1 MISNKENTVVASY
14 ASHEDAEK
22 AVKELQRSGFD
33 MKKLSIVGK
42 DFHTDEHPVGFYNM
56 GDRMAYWGRN
66 GAFWGSLWAIFFGSA
81 LFFIPVVGHV
91 IVLGPLVAAFVNAL
105 GGAAVGGSVGIL
117 SGALA
122 SIGIPENSVVEYEQ
136 QVSAGS
142 FLIVAHGDPLE
153 TARAQKVLQEAGA
166 SSVTTH
172 GA

>member
-33 MKKLSIVGK
+33 MKKLSIIGK
-42 DFHTDEHPVGFYNM
+42 DFHTDEHPVGFYNT

-91 IVLGPLVAAFVNAL
+91 IVLGPLVAAFANAL

-117 SGALA
+117 GGALA

-136 QVSAGS
+136 QVRAGS

-166 SSVTTH
+166 SRVTAH